1 MNCWKYISYISPY
14 FAEYQFNIL
23 ESLLGR
29 RGGSA
34 HPCTLPL
41 GPRLHRIY
49 WILKLFW
56 PNCITFY
63 FFFSYFKKVGDFPST
78 KALLGV
84 NWSLHP
90 LYLTKNLTIHRIDPD
105 GCSKFWFP
113 LQRDLIVAKPKSP
126 ILTVKSSW
134 RKMSK
139 QSQGFRRVTATTRC
153 RILLLPYLTI
163 PPFMY
168 SSVYFIASLKTKR
181 TLKFNS
187 HLHNCVFCC

>member
-1 MNCWKYISYISPY
+1 MRKSSRAAGRQCAPLHPPPRSASASYLLDFEIILAKLYY
-14 FAEYQFNIL
+14 FL
-23 ESLLGR
+23 
-29 RGGSA
+29 
-34 HPCTLPL
+34 
-41 GPRLHRIY
+41 
-49 WILKLFW
+49 
-56 PNCITFY
+56 

-153 RILLLPYLTI
+153 RILLLLYLTI